1 MTIEHATT
9 GTQPRD
15 DAILPATRIVAAVVI
30 PFLLAAFYI
39 LYLRPTETAE
49 LFAWHI
55 GAPMTA
61 MYMGAGYLGGAWFF
75 GRVLFERRWHRIAG
89 GFLSVATY
97 TVVMLAATL
106 LHWDT
111 FDPGHWPFLV
121 WLVIYIV
128 TPVLVPLVWWLNK
141 RRDPG
146 LPDDGDR
153 VVPPPARAVVG
164 AAGIALLGA
173 AAYLFLLPTAAA
185 EFWAWPLTPLTARV
199 MAGWQALM
207 GVGALAMS
215 RESRWSGWRIPLQS
229 ILIWQLLAGLA
240 VLLLGD
246 AFGPAGPLNW
256 FTLYTVTGLIA
267 ATVFYLWMERRGRTE
282 AT

>member
-1 MTIEHATT
+1 MTIQHATT
-9 GTQPRD
+9 EHGPRD
-15 DAILPATRIVAAVVI
+15 DAILPFTRIVAAAVI
-30 PFLLAAFYI
+30 PFLIAAFYI

-75 GRVLFERRWHRIAG
+75 GRALNERRWHRVAA
-89 GFLSVATY
+89 GFLPVAALTA
-97 TVVMLAATL
+97 VMLAATL

-141 RRDPG
+141 RHDPG
-146 LPDDGDR
+146 LPEDGDR
-153 VVPPPARAVVG
+153 VVPPVARRVVL
-164 AAGIALLGA
+164 AAGIAMLAVA
-173 AAYLFLLPTAAA
+173 AFLFLRPTAAA
-185 EFWAWPLTPLTARV
+185 ELWAWPLTPLTARV
-199 MAGWQALM
+199 MAAWQALM
-207 GVGALAMS
+207 GVGALTMS

-229 ILIWQLLAGLA
+229 IMIWQLLAGLA
-240 VLLLGD
+240 VFLLGD
-246 AFGPAGPLNW
+246 AFGPAGLLNW
-256 FTLYTVTGLIA
+256 FTLYTVAGLTA
-267 ATVFYLWMERRGRTE
+267 ATAFYLSMERRGRTE
-282 AT
+282 V